1 MDTLLDDITT
11 LDHNI
16 IGRHYHRR
24 DGIVT
29 RHNNKNCKWINHPIT
44 PCDYNNVL
52 ADITETRSRI
62 KGYMSNIIAL
72 EGPDQRE
79 WAKKG

>member
-11 LDHNI
+11 LDFNI

>member
-52 ADITETRSRI
+52 ADITETRIRI